1 MKRDDV
7 CCPNCGHRM
16 TVWDLECPFSQLG
29 ETGLDVNGD
38 RALGR
43 VSQEVER
50 AAGSA
55 NEREKTLEET
65 A

>member
-1 MKRDDV
+1 MKRDDDV
-7 CCPNCGHRM
+7 CCPHCGHRM

-43 VSQEVER
+43 AEDAMESPTHQVVEM
-50 AAGSA
+50 
-55 NEREKTLEET
+55 ERK
-65 A
+65 